1 MLLLDGSF
9 KAGAGAVE
17 DDWNNDVLKNW
28 CDDGSEV
35 KRLACGRGVNE
46 DDEWSFDD
54 FLRIDCGGG
63 LEEVM
68 VLILVSGHCFHFI
81 TRVKTDSSLRQ
92 PFHTIPT

>member
-68 VLILVSGHCFHFI
+68 VLILLMRHAFI
-81 TRVKTDSSLRQ
+81 FTRMKTDSSLRR